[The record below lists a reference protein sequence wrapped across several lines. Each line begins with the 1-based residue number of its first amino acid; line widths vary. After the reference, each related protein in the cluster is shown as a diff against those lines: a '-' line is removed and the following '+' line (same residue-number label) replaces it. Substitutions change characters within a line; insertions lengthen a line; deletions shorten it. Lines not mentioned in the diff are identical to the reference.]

1 MDIKLPYTTIEGIW
15 KKAVTLVT
23 EANAVLFAPGFS
35 PQDRMVKS
43 KSGFAPHLVTVSVGK
58 GSAQN

>member
-1 MDIKLPYTTIEGIW
+1 MDIKLPYTTIQGIW

-23 EANAVLFAPGFS
+23 EANAPGFS

-58 GSAQN
+58 GGVQN